1 MDDVIFDQNSAQ
13 YARRASHPAAS
24 RNRVFQFSIVLI
36 FVAFQFRLQSV
47 NEIFPLSR

>member
-1 MDDVIFDQNSAQ
+1 MDDAIFDQNSAQ

-36 FVAFQFRLQSV
+36 FVAFLFRQSV
-47 NEIFPLSR
+47 NEIFPLSQ